1 VLDTL
6 RGTKCVSRELGLV
19 GGGQR
24 RRNVEMNLLSKATLT
39 VIDVRKGLR
48 TS

>member
-1 VLDTL
+1 MLDTL

-24 RRNVEMNLLSKATLT
+24 RRNLEININRKPHLPFIA
-39 VIDVRKGLR
+39 VRKGLR